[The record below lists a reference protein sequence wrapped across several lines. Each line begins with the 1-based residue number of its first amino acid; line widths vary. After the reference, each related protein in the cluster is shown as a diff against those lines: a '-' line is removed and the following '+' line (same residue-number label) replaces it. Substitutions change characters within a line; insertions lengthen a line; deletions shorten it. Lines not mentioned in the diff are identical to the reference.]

1 MTWRT
6 LTDAR
11 FLMWFVVAGGLALR
25 VWHYAA
31 NHTIWYDES
40 VLLANVMEKDFAQ
53 LAGPL
58 HHEVAAPPLF
68 VWLLKLIHLSG
79 GDEPYLWR
87 LPPFLFS
94 VAGLLV
100 TVPLAR
106 RLFPPHLA
114 VLAVALVAVSD
125 NHIWLGCCVKP
136 YISDALVT
144 TALLLHLLGTTHWPI
159 SRRLLVLAA
168 ATPVLFGF
176 SYTATLGVGAVL
188 LALAPA
194 AGRGGT
200 RGRITWVVA
209 ITVVAATAAV
219 LYFGP
224 VKAQRVPRLVEEW
237 TERGYFPNYAEPL
250 SLPWWVLKNVLGVC
264 QYVCHP
270 SGFVLGLLA
279 PLGAWA
285 LWKAGKRE
293 VVIACVGLFVL
304 ALVAAAVKAYPLGQI
319 RLSHFLAPAVLVLGV
334 AGVQQ
339 LARWWGWIGMQLA
352 WLLGLAQAVL
362 WRVWRALV
370 RAAREPNSAQS
381 YRTPENHSQ
390 LPRLGRW
397 WEWLGVGLVLLLV
410 AVADS
415 VSLFHLYQPW
425 SQPDAQAVKRYVM
438 THRQP
443 GEAILSD
450 EGNYI
455 YFFHGEVKPI
465 AAGGAEVPAGGRA
478 WVVMDFYDDEQRRAY
493 IDARL
498 APLGFEC
505 VESHSFREAGAYL
518 YERK

>member
-1 MTWRT
+1 MKWRT

-11 FLMWFVVAGGLALR
+11 FLMWFVVAGGLILR

-40 VLLANVMEKDFAQ
+40 VLLANVMEKDFAG
-53 LAGPL
+53 LVGPL

-68 VWLLKLIHLSG
+68 VWLLKLIHLAG

-125 NHIWLGCCVKP
+125 NHVWLGCCVKP

-144 TALLLHLLGTTHWPI
+144 TALLLHLVGTTHWPI
-159 SRRLLVLAA
+159 SRRLLVLAVA
-168 ATPVLFGF
+168 VPVLFGL

-194 AGRGGT
+194 AWWGGT
-200 RGRITWVVA
+200 RGRAAWVVA
-209 ITVVAATAAV
+209 AAVAVATAAV
-219 LYFGP
+219 LYLGP
-224 VKAQRVPRLVEEW
+224 VKDQRVPRLVKEW
-237 TERGYFPNYAEPL
+237 TERGYFPSYADPL
-250 SLPWWVLKNVLGVC
+250 SLPWWTLKNVLGVC

-279 PLGAWA
+279 PLGVRA

-293 VVIACVGLFVL
+293 VVIACVGLFAL
-304 ALVAAAVKAYPLGQI
+304 ALVAATVKAYPLGQI

-334 AGVQQ
+334 GGVGEI
-339 LARWWGWIGMQLA
+339 ARWRKWVA
-352 WLLGLAQAVL
+352 VGLAV
-362 WRVWRALV
+362 
-370 RAAREPNSAQS
+370 
-381 YRTPENHSQ
+381 
-390 LPRLGRW
+390 
-397 WEWLGVGLVLLLV
+397 LLV

-415 VSLFHLYQPW
+415 ISLFHLYRPW
-425 SQPDAQAVKRYVM
+425 SQPDAQAVKRYV
-438 THRQP
+438 TQHRQP
-443 GEAILSD
+443 DEAILSD

-455 YFFHGEVKPI
+455 YFFHGEVKSI
-465 AAGGAEVPAGGRA
+465 ATGGAEVPAGGRA
-478 WVVMDFYDDEQRRAY
+478 WVVMDFHTDDERRAY
-493 IDARL
+493 IEQQQHL
-498 APLGFEC
+498 TELGFELK
-505 VESHSFREAGAYL
+505 ESHQFHEAGAYL
-518 YERK
+518 YERKR